1 MNRMNEEQ
9 ELPQGWVWT
18 TVDQIGKAVTGNTP
32 STSNPEFY
40 GGDIPFFKPGDLG
53 SYITEAGAQSA
64 RILPPYSTLV
74 TCIGATI
81 GKTGFSTVSGAT
93 NQQINALIPETAVV
107 VPQFA
112 YFGFIS
118 PILFR
123 QILDNASSTT
133 LPILN
138 KSKFEALNFPL
149 APLPE
154 QRRIV
159 AKLEE
164 LFSKLDAGVAAVRR
178 TQALLKR
185 YRQSVLHAAVTGEL
199 TRAWREAHP
208 TALTETGAAL
218 LQRIRAERRAQW
230 EAAQVAKR
238 GGQLPL
244 GEGWKLK
251 YVEPE
256 EPDTSEL
263 PELPEGWSVARLDM
277 IASLKGG
284 ITKDSKRKSSESRSV
299 PYLRVANVQR
309 GYLDLT
315 EIKEIE
321 ASEEAI
327 RDLALQYGDVL
338 FNEGGDLD
346 KLGRGWIWEN
356 QVPECIHQNH
366 VFRARPYLPE
376 MASRLISYWGNS
388 FGQLYFMRV
397 GKQTTNLASI
407 NLSKLS
413 EFPVP
418 LPPLAE
424 QAEIVREVEA
434 RISTLDNLEVTLAH
448 ELKRAERLRQSIL
461 YQAFTGCLVPQD
473 TNNEPAALLLS
484 RIITFRLLEPKVKKT
499 RNEKKMKPSDEQITQ
514 SKSII
519 DILQKNG
526 SLNASEAWKASG
538 LSIEDF
544 YAQLKEELDNHRVVV
559 KSEEY
564 FDQIISVN
572 P

>member
-1 MNRMNEEQ
+1 MEEQQ
-9 ELPQGWVWT
+9 ELPQGWELATFKDVGIYINGRAFKPTEWEEKGRPILRIQNLT
-18 TVDQIGKAVTGNTP
+18 KSTGTVNRF
-32 STSNPEFY
+32 S
-40 GGDIPFFKPGDLG
+40 GDIEEKYIVRPGELLISWSATLGAFIYNGEEAVLNQHIFKVIPRIDKHFLFFGTENFIDDLKRQTQG
-53 SYITEAGAQSA
+53 SGMQHITKG
-64 RILPPYSTLV
+64 
-74 TCIGATI
+74 
-81 GKTGFSTVSGAT
+81 
-93 NQQINALIPETAVV
+93 
-107 VPQFA
+107 
-112 YFGFIS
+112 
-118 PILFR
+118 
-123 QILDNASSTT
+123 
-133 LPILN
+133 
-138 KSKFEALNFPL
+138 KFEDTPFPVP
-149 APLPE
+149 PLPE

-208 TALTETGAAL
+208 APAETGAAL
-218 LQRIRAERRAQW
+218 LERIRAERRAQW

-244 GEGWKLK
+244 SAGWKSK
-251 YVEPE
+251 YMEPE
-256 EPDTSEL
+256 APDTSEL
-263 PELPEGWSVARLDM
+263 PELPEDWAVARLDM

-284 ITKDSKRKSSESRSV
+284 VTKDSKRQHVESRSV

-366 VFRARPYLPE
+366 VFRARTYLPE

-434 RISTLDNLEVTLAH
+434 RISTLDNLELTLTD

-461 YQAFTGCLVPQD
+461 HRAFTGRLVPQD
-473 TNNEPAALLLS
+473 ATDEPAAALLA
-484 RIITFRLLEPKVKKT
+484 RLRKTPAAPAKTKVG
-499 RNEKKMKPSDEQITQ
+499 R
-514 SKSII
+514 
-519 DILQKNG
+519 G
-526 SLNASEAWKASG
+526 HKAVAQQTTLG
-538 LSIEDF
+538 L
-544 YAQLKEELDNHRVVV
+544 
-559 KSEEY
+559 
-564 FDQIISVN
+564 
-572 P
+572 

>member
-1 MNRMNEEQ
+1 MKNDKVVQEEGQFEVPSSWTWCQVKDVVDTVFDGPFGSNLKTSDYTSTGVRVIRLENLGYLSFKNDKTTYISQ
-9 ELPQGWVWT
+9 EKYEGLKRH
-18 TVDQIGKAVTGNTP
+18 TVY
-32 STSNPEFY
+32 E
-40 GGDIPFFKPGDLG
+40 GDIIVG
-53 SYITEAGAQSA
+53 SFIAEGVKAALLPRLDETLIAKADCFCVRHNPSA
-64 RILPPYSTLV
+64 VDNRYLYYGLST
-74 TCIGATI
+74 
-81 GKTGFSTVSGAT
+81 
-93 NQQINALIPETAVV
+93 
-107 VPQFA
+107 
-112 YFGFIS
+112 GFIS
-118 PILFR
+118 EGYLTIMRGVTRSRINTSQLR
-123 QILDNASSTT
+123 ET
-133 LPILN
+133 LL
-138 KSKFEALNFPL
+138 PL
-149 APLPE
+149 APYPE

-208 TALTETGAAL
+208 APAETGAAL
-218 LQRIRAERRAQW
+218 LERIRAERRAKW
-230 EAAQVAKR
+230 EAAQVTKR

-244 GEGWKLK
+244 GDGWKSK
-251 YVEPE
+251 YMEPE
-256 EPDTSEL
+256 APDTSEL
-263 PELPEGWSVARLDM
+263 PELPEGWAVARLDM

-284 ITKDSKRKSSESRSV
+284 VTKDSKRQHVESRSV

-366 VFRARPYLPE
+366 VFRARTYLPE

-434 RISTLDNLEVTLAH
+434 RISTLDNLELTLTD

-461 YQAFTGCLVPQD
+461 HRAFTGRLVPQD
-473 TNNEPAALLLS
+473 ATDEPAAALLA
-484 RIITFRLLEPKVKKT
+484 RLRKTPAAPAKTKVG
-499 RNEKKMKPSDEQITQ
+499 R
-514 SKSII
+514 
-519 DILQKNG
+519 G
-526 SLNASEAWKASG
+526 HKAVAQQTTLG
-538 LSIEDF
+538 L
-544 YAQLKEELDNHRVVV
+544 
-559 KSEEY
+559 
-564 FDQIISVN
+564 
-572 P
+572 

>member
-1 MNRMNEEQ
+1 MEEQQ
-9 ELPQGWVWT
+9 ELPQGWIWT
-18 TVDQIGKAVTGNTP
+18 TVNQLGKSVTGNTP

-40 GGDIPFFKPGDLG
+40 GGPIPFFKPGDLG
-53 SYITEAGAQSA
+53 SGYAISEAETNITEAGAASA
-64 RILPPYSTLV
+64 RILPPYSILV

-81 GKTGFSTVSGAT
+81 GKTGFSTVAGAT
-93 NQQINALIPETAVV
+93 NQQINALVPAAAVV

-118 PILFR
+118 PVLYR
-123 QILDNASSTT
+123 QIIDNASSTT

-138 KSKFEALNFPL
+138 KSKFEALAFPL
-149 APLPE
+149 PPLPE

-208 TALTETGAAL
+208 APAETGAAL
-218 LQRIRAERRAQW
+218 LERIRAERRAQW

-244 GEGWKLK
+244 GDGWKSK
-251 YVEPE
+251 YVEPG

-263 PELPEGWSVARLDM
+263 PDLPEGWAVARLDI

-284 ITKDSKRKSSESRSV
+284 VTKDSKRQHVESRSV

-366 VFRARPYLPE
+366 VFRARTYLPE

-424 QAEIVREVEA
+424 QEQIVVEVEA
-434 RISTLDNLEVTLAH
+434 RISVLDKLEQTLTD

-461 YQAFTGCLVPQD
+461 HRAFTGRLVPQD
-473 TNNEPAALLLS
+473 ATDEPAAALLA
-484 RIITFRLLEPKVKKT
+484 RLREAPAT
-499 RNEKKMKPSDEQITQ
+499 SARAKPAR
-514 SKSII
+514 
-519 DILQKNG
+519 G
-526 SLNASEAWKASG
+526 RKAVAQQPTLG
-538 LSIEDF
+538 L
-544 YAQLKEELDNHRVVV
+544 
-559 KSEEY
+559 
-564 FDQIISVN
+564 
-572 P
+572 

>member
-1 MNRMNEEQ
+1 MYYA
-9 ELPQGWVWT
+9 L
-18 TVDQIGKAVTGNTP
+18 
-32 STSNPEFY
+32 ST
-40 GGDIPFFKPGDLG
+40 
-53 SYITEAGAQSA
+53 
-64 RILPPYSTLV
+64 
-74 TCIGATI
+74 
-81 GKTGFSTVSGAT
+81 
-93 NQQINALIPETAVV
+93 
-107 VPQFA
+107 
-112 YFGFIS
+112 GFIS
-118 PILFR
+118 EGYLMIMRGVTRSRINTSQLK
-123 QILDNASSTT
+123 QTNI
-133 LPILN
+133 
-138 KSKFEALNFPL
+138 PL

-164 LFSKLDAGVAAVRR
+164 LFSKLDAGVATVRR

-199 TRAWREAHP
+199 TRAWREANP
-208 TALTETGAAL
+208 PAPAETGAAL

-244 GEGWKLK
+244 GEGWKAK
-251 YVEPE
+251 YAEPE

-263 PELPEGWSVARLDM
+263 PELPEGWAVARLDM

-284 ITKDSKRKSSESRSV
+284 ITKDSKRKSSELRAV

-309 GYLDLT
+309 GYLDLA

-327 RDLALQYGDVL
+327 HDLALQYGDVL

-356 QVPECIHQNH
+356 QVSECIHQNH

-424 QAEIVREVEA
+424 QVEIVREVEA
-434 RISTLDNLEVTLAH
+434 RISTLDNLEVTLTH
-448 ELKRAERLRQSIL
+448 ELRRAERLRQSIL
-461 YQAFTGCLVPQD
+461 HRAFTGRLVPQEATD
-473 TNNEPAALLLS
+473 EPASALLAHLRETAS
-484 RIITFRLLEPKVKKT
+484 SPKT
-499 RNEKKMKPSDEQITQ
+499 RKIKEIPIAPAKEKKPRGRKPVDTTQI
-514 SKSII
+514 
-519 DILQKNG
+519 
-526 SLNASEAWKASG
+526 
-538 LSIEDF
+538 DF
-544 YAQLKEELDNHRVVV
+544 SFSND
-559 KSEEY
+559 
-564 FDQIISVN
+564 
-572 P
+572 